1 MISMKA
7 SENSSEQFSLSFA
20 KNLNSPTKMKL
31 KLSLSWISKTKISQ
45 WWRLCG
51 GVWSCSEP
59 NNEHL
64 PPDLVYMLYSA
75 DFCRSHFHFLFI
87 FFSFTLVAVQWEEKG
102 QTWKA
107 FYKRVFDAA
116 HSTSRRR
123 VKQTR
128 LSEALKVYFRKKK
141 QNQKKTERR
150 KKMCRVGFRWKKCEI
165 SSIIFSN
172 ARTTNSTWITV
183 SNYVNETSNS
193 SLLGQRE
200 WIKIEKKSFRVY

>member
-1 MISMKA
+1 
-7 SENSSEQFSLSFA
+7 
-20 KNLNSPTKMKL
+20 MKL

-45 WWRLCG
+45 WMEDCVVEYEVAR
-51 GVWSCSEP
+51 SQIMSIY
-59 NNEHL
+59 HL
-64 PPDLVYMLYSA
+64 ISYTCYTQRISVA
-75 DFCRSHFHFLFI
+75 HIFI
-87 FFSFTLVAVQWEEKG
+87 FYSFFSPSLLSLCNGKKKAKLEKLFTNGCL
-102 QTWKA
+102 T
-107 FYKRVFDAA
+107 A

-128 LSEALKVYFRKKK
+128 VSEALKVYFRKKK

>member
-45 WWRLCG
+45 WMEDCVVEYEVAR
-51 GVWSCSEP
+51 SQIMSIY
-59 NNEHL
+59 HL
-64 PPDLVYMLYSA
+64 ISYTCYTQRISVA
-75 DFCRSHFHFLFI
+75 HIFI
-87 FFSFTLVAVQWEEKG
+87 FYSFFSPSLLSLCNGKKKAKLEKLFTNGCL
-102 QTWKA
+102 T
-107 FYKRVFDAA
+107 A

-141 QNQKKTERR
+141 TKSKEDGEKEKNVSCRVSV
-150 KKMCRVGFRWKKCEI
+150 KKMWNFFNNLFKCAHDKLHLNHSVELCK
-165 SSIIFSN
+165 
-172 ARTTNSTWITV
+172 R
-183 SNYVNETSNS
+183 NE
-193 SLLGQRE
+193 
-200 WIKIEKKSFRVY
+200 